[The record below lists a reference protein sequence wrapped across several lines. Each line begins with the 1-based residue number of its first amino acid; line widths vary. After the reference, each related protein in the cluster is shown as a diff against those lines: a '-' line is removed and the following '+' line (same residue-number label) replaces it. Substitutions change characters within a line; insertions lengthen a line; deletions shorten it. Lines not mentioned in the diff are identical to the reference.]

1 MEVQGLKIWLYG
13 KPFSGKTKFA
23 SEFEKPFIINTDG
36 NAKLFTKDYKVVKNI
51 NEFSQTLNWFLT
63 EKHEY
68 KTLIIDVVEHI
79 YDFTRQ
85 YYLDKF
91 NIDHESDGEW
101 GKVWTIIKEG
111 FWSIMQKLA
120 TCDYTVIFISHEEEY
135 TVKNKIGKEI
145 THWRPALNEKL
156 HDRMC
161 GIMQLVGR
169 CYLDEVILNGEP
181 LKRYFVSFGSN
192 VTELS
197 GVRVPLKQLKI
208 QNNYKEFKEDLEG
221 DNK

>member
-1 MEVQGLKIWLYG
+1 MSEKVQGLKIWLYG

-23 SEFEKPFIINTDG
+23 TEFEKPFVINTDG
-36 NAKLFTKDYKVVKNI
+36 NAKLFTKDYKVVKNMT
-51 NEFSQTLNWFLT
+51 EFGETLNWFLAG
-63 EKHEY
+63 KHEY
-68 KTLIIDVVEHI
+68 KTLIIDVVEHV
-79 YDFTRQ
+79 YDYVRQ

-101 GKVWTIIKEG
+101 GKVWTIVKEG
-111 FWSIMQKLA
+111 FWTVMQKLA
-120 TCDYTVIFISHEEEY
+120 SCDYTVIFISHEEEY

-145 THWRPALNEKL
+145 TYWKPALNDKL

-169 CYLDEVILNGEP
+169 CYLDEVVLNGES
-181 LKRYFVSFGSN
+181 LKRYYISFGSN

-197 GVRVPLKQLKI
+197 GVRVPLEKLKI
-208 QNNYKEFKEDLEG
+208 ENNYKDFVNNLK
-221 DNK
+221 

>member
-1 MEVQGLKIWLYG
+1 MTDKVQGLKIWLYG

-23 SEFEKPFIINTDG
+23 TEFEKPFVINTDG
-36 NAKLFTKDYKVVKNI
+36 NAKLFTKDYKVVKNM
-51 NEFSQTLNWFLT
+51 NEFGETLNWFLSG
-63 EKHEY
+63 KHEY
-68 KTLIIDVVEHI
+68 KTLIIDVVEHV
-79 YDFTRQ
+79 YDFVRQ

-101 GKVWTIIKEG
+101 GKVWTIVKEG
-111 FWSIMQKLA
+111 FWTIMQKLA
-120 TCDYTVIFISHEEEY
+120 SCDYTVIFISHEEEY

-145 THWRPALNEKL
+145 TYWKPALNDKL

-169 CYLDEVILNGEP
+169 CYLDEVVLNGEP
-181 LKRYFVSFGSN
+181 LKRYFISFGSN

-197 GVRVPLKQLKI
+197 GVRVPLEKLKI
-208 QNNYKEFKEDLEG
+208 ENNFEDFKNNL
-221 DNK
+221 K

>member
-1 MEVQGLKIWLYG
+1 MEDKVQGLKIWLYG

-23 SEFEKPFIINTDG
+23 TEFEKPFVINTDG

-51 NEFSQTLNWFLT
+51 DEFSETLNWFL
-63 EKHEY
+63 EGNHEY
-68 KTLIIDVVEHI
+68 KTLVIDVVEHI
-79 YDFTRQ
+79 YDFVRQ

-111 FWSIMQKLA
+111 FWTVMSKIA
-120 TCDYTVIFISHEEEY
+120 ASDYTVILISHEEEY

-145 THWRPALNEKL
+145 THWKPALNDKL

-181 LKRYFVSFGSN
+181 FKRYFVSFGSN
-192 VTELS
+192 VNELS
-197 GVRVPLKQLKI
+197 GVRVPLDKLRIENNFNDFKNNLK
-208 QNNYKEFKEDLEG
+208 
-221 DNK
+221 